1 MGGPG
6 SGWPIWKVRR
16 ATTESSL
23 ALDVRRLS
31 RDHARFTQASQS
43 IRTWR
48 DPNTQEPVA
57 SIAVRITATLGC
69 APKLVLGYTTDR
81 GEDSSGVVSVVG
93 LDKTL
98 PHFGGVRWWF
108 ICPSCKR
115 RAAILYARFGREG
128 FLCRRCHGL
137 TYQSSQDSHRFDRLF
152 FSIGGSRGN
161 DVRRAL
167 VRRFKKSSG
176 HSA

>member
-31 RDHARFTQASQS
+31 RDHSRFMQASQS
-43 IRTWR
+43 VHTWR
-48 DPNTQEPVA
+48 DPDTQEPVA
-57 SIAVRITATLGC
+57 SVAVRITTTLGC
-69 APKLVLGYTTDR
+69 APKMVLGYTTDR
-81 GEDSSGVVSVVG
+81 GDDASAVASVVD
-93 LDKTL
+93 LDKTR
-98 PHFGGVRWWF
+98 PHFGGVRYWF

-115 RAAILYARFGREG
+115 RVAKLYVPFRHDR

-137 TYQSSQDSHRFDRLF
+137 TYQSSQDSHRFDKLF
-152 FSIGGSRGN
+152 FGIVGDQGN
-161 DVRRAL
+161 DIRRAL
-167 VRRFKKSSG
+167 VIRFQKNR
-176 HSA
+176 